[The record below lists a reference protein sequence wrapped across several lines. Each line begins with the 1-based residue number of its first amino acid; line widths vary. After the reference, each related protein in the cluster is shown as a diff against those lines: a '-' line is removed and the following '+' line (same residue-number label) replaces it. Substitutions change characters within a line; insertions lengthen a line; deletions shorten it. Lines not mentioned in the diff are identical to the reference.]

1 MRKKVYICL
10 PDSVKPDV
18 LNKASR
24 YTRYALLCGTA
35 PVVPQLFAPY
45 MDETLKKE
53 NVIIEIGQS
62 LLWFCDELWVFEDER
77 YSDAAAEKVS
87 FCESLHIPVVQ
98 IKNTKLEK
106 ILGGTST

>member
-10 PDSVKPDV
+10 PDSTTPDV
-18 LNKASR
+18 LNKASL
-24 YTRYALLCGTA
+24 YTKYAILCGTA
-35 PVVPQLFAPY
+35 PVVPHLFAPFI
-45 MDETLKKE
+45 DDRLKKE

-62 LLWFCDELWVFEDER
+62 LLWYCDELWVFEDER

-98 IKNTKLEK
+98 IKNTILEK
-106 ILGGTST
+106 TIGGTSS

>member
-10 PDSVKPDV
+10 PDSVEPGV
-18 LNKASR
+18 LKKASR
-24 YTRYALLCGTA
+24 QTRYAPLCGTA
-35 PVVPQLFAPY
+35 PAVPHRFAPLV
-45 MDETLKKE
+45 DGGLQTEA
-53 NVIIEIGQS
+53 VIIEIGQS

-77 YSDAAAEKVS
+77 YSDTAAEKVR

-98 IKNTKLEK
+98 IKNTKLER

>member
-10 PDSVKPDV
+10 PDSVEPGV
-18 LNKASR
+18 LKKASR

-35 PVVPQLFAPY
+35 PVVPHLFAPFI
-45 MDETLKKE
+45 DESLKKE
-53 NVIIEIGQS
+53 DVIIEIGQS
-62 LLWFCDELWVFEDER
+62 LLWFRDELWVFEDER
-77 YSDAAAEKVS
+77 YSDTAAEKVR

-98 IKNTKLEK
+98 IKNTKLER